1 MVSVIETHSEKKKIY
16 TITLM
21 KKKSPKDFEK

>member
-1 MVSVIETHSEKKKIY
+1 MVSVIETHSEKKIY